1 MLDLIIEERRRD
13 LGGGMIVGRTLPFVR
28 RRMVGPFIFLDHAGP
43 LTLQAGFPRSMDSRP
58 HPHLGLSTVTYLFE
72 GELVHRDSIGS
83 QLPIRPNEVNWMTA
97 GRSITHSERLEK
109 ARAESGNLHALQ

>member
-28 RRMVGPFIFLDHAGP
+28 PRKIGPFIFRDHAGP

-72 GELVHRDSIGS
+72 GELAHRDSIGS
-83 QLPIRPNEVNWMTA
+83 LSYPF
-97 GRSITHSERLEK
+97 
-109 ARAESGNLHALQ
+109 ARMKLIG